1 LLQLSEW
8 IQFALNFSSGFCLSF
23 EYSKI
28 TFRSRILMPL
38 SGGQEDREICRAPGS
53 ASLESV
59 HNKSSKCVLLSQI
72 QGGDVMGGTCS
83 TYAGNESYV
92 EMYVIKYG
100 GKRQFR
106 RRRIILKFMPIL
118 DDRM

>member
-1 LLQLSEW
+1 MDRKVEKSVRPLVQLVLNLCIKSLQNVCLLPNISLL
-8 IQFALNFSSGFCLSF
+8 IQT
-23 EYSKI
+23 K
-28 TFRSRILMPL
+28 
-38 SGGQEDREICRAPGS
+38 
-53 ASLESV
+53 
-59 HNKSSKCVLLSQI
+59 
-72 QGGDVMGGTCS
+72 GGDVMGGTCS
-83 TYAGNESYV
+83 TYAGNESCV